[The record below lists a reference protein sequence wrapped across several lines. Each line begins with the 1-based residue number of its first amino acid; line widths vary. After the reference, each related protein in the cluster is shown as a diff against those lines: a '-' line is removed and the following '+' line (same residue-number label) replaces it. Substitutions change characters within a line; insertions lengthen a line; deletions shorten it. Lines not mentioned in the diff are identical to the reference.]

1 MDVSFT
7 LLGNGALGNEGA
19 VVRWVVVAHHHP
31 YMRGQTQ
38 QTLDGTIQYLGA
50 APWEVATRCAD
61 VRWKKRV
68 ANEHNLIIH
77 QVGNVSGRVAR
88 HGERLCP
95 QRTDVEHQIGR
106 AHV

>member
-50 APWEVATRCAD
+50 APWAVA
-61 VRWKKRV
+61 KSMEFV
-68 ANEHNLIIH
+68 AF
-77 QVGNVSGRVAR
+77 
-88 HGERLCP
+88 P
-95 QRTDVEHQIGR
+95 
-106 AHV
+106 